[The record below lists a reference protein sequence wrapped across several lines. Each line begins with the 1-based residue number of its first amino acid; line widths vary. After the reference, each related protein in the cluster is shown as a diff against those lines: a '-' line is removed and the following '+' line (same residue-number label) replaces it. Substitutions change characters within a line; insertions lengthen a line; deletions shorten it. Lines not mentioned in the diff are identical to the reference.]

1 MGPAAAGR
9 KAIAM
14 LGEQIGAEKG
24 RITGRKVLSTDPP
37 KTEISFEAEGT
48 ILGVANKN
56 LGTYWSELRPDG
68 TMYGEAQGIL
78 MSQDGDVATWK
89 AQGVGQFGKDGA
101 VSYRGA
107 LYYQT
112 ASTKLQRL
120 NTIATLFEYEVDAD
134 GNTASKLYEWR

>member
-1 MGPAAAGR
+1 
-9 KAIAM
+9 M
-14 LGEQIGAEKG
+14 LGEQIGTEKG

-48 ILGVANKN
+48 LLGVANKN
-56 LGTYWSELRPDG
+56 LGTYWSQLRSDG
-68 TMYGEAQGIL
+68 TLYGEAQGIL

-89 AQGVGQFGKDGA
+89 AQGVGRFGENGA

-112 ASTKLQRL
+112 TSTKLQRL

>member
-1 MGPAAAGR
+1 
-9 KAIAM
+9 M
-14 LGEQIGAEKG
+14 LGEQIGEEKG

-37 KTEISFEAEGT
+37 RMEISFEAEGT
-48 ILGVANKN
+48 LLGVANKN
-56 LGTYWSELRPDG
+56 LGTYWSQLRPDG

-89 AQGVGQFGKDGA
+89 AQGVGQFGKNGA

-112 ASTKLQRL
+112 ASTKLQKL
-120 NTIATLFEYEVDAD
+120 NTIATLFEYDVDPN

>member
-9 KAIAM
+9 KATTM
-14 LGEQIGAEKG
+14 LGEQIGEEKG

-37 KTEISFEAEGT
+37 KMEISFEAEGT
-48 ILGVANKN
+48 LLGVANKN
-56 LGTYWSELRPDG
+56 LGTYWSQLRPDG

-78 MSQDGDVATWK
+78 MSQDGDAATWK
-89 AQGVGQFGKDGA
+89 AQGVGKFGKNGA

-112 ASTKLQRL
+112 ASTKLKKL
-120 NTIATLFEYEVDAD
+120 NTIATLFEYEVDSE
-134 GNTASKLYEWR
+134 GNTSSKLYEWR

>member
-24 RITGRKVLSTDPP
+24 RITARKVLSTDPP

-112 ASTKLQRL
+112 ASKKLQRL
-120 NTIATLFEYEVDAD
+120 NTIATLFEYEVDPD